1 MILDKIFSNDILIRN
16 KNLMENLKN
25 ILIKTKTTESATAKI
40 KILDLIQNDSKNP
53 KNKFLLQSVADI
65 DEKNLDFAVQLYN
78 DPDIQPEMLPNIIKE
93 TIIQE
98 WGDVNNGEVD
108 IKRVE
113 RYRRA
118 FSDPKNAAN
127 IYPLLERG
135 MSLHDALIVIKSKQ
149 SVNLSNNSA
158 RESSPVS
165 VAQNK
170 NFVGQS
176 ADVYNMLIN
185 KGLNDKEA
193 SAIIKAISTKDGIV
207 NPEMIPEYVIL
218 DSVCIEKLPPS
229 IIASTGVDALAHAV
243 ECYTSNKHNA
253 VSDTF
258 ALAGAS
264 LIFHNICTAYDDP
277 SNMVA
282 KSSMLLGAFY
292 GGLAIT
298 SSGTTAVHALSYPL
312 GGKFHVPHGISNAV
326 LFAPVMRFNKLF
338 CLPRLASLCDYVYP
352 QNYGLSDVEKA
363 EIIIGRIEYIISHVN
378 IPDGMEKLGVKET
391 DIDFLVKEASQQTRL
406 LSNNCVNLTFD
417 DIRKIYQESMG
428 ALNGN

>member
-1 MILDKIFSNDILIRN
+1 MTGDGKMFSIKMPENIYAGANSMEAAASIVSALSVEPN
-16 KNLMENLKN
+16 KLN
-25 ILIKTKTTESATAKI
+25 IAIITDSGVVKT
-40 KILDLIQNDSKNP
+40 
-53 KNKFLLQSVADI
+53 
-65 DEKNLDFAVQLYN
+65 
-78 DPDIQPEMLPNIIKE
+78 
-93 TIIQE
+93 
-98 WGDVNNGEVD
+98 
-108 IKRVE
+108 
-113 RYRRA
+113 
-118 FSDPKNAAN
+118 N
-127 IYPLLERG
+127 IYPCLMSILEKTGACTFLFSLPCHEPSYEDVQAVLNEVNKTDVAFLIGLGGGSVLDCTKLISVLYRQNTTVKNLIDDPLCAHKQLKCLLIPTTCGTGSE
-135 MSLHDALIVIKSKQ
+135 ATCNAIVSIPEKQIKH
-149 SVNLSNNSA
+149 
-158 RESSPVS
+158 
-165 VAQNK
+165 
-170 NFVGQS
+170 
-176 ADVYNMLIN
+176 
-185 KGLNDKEA
+185 
-193 SAIIKAISTKDGIV
+193 GIV

-352 QNYGLSDVEKA
+352 QNYGLSDVKKA